1 MKKFIKLIMHLLMHL
16 MLLVPSFIFIM
27 TLIVLLIPES
37 SGFFPC
43 CDGYPPHLSD
53 YLPALEGSFL
63 GGFPIYPDWEV
74 NLVWYSLLVVVFLL
88 PFVFFKL
95 IHFVKKLK
103 S

>member
-1 MKKFIKLIMHLLMHL
+1 MKMKKLIIFVMYLL
-16 MLLVPSFIFIM
+16 
-27 TLIVLLIPES
+27 LLIPS
-37 SGFFPC
+37 FFLIFVPFGLLAPDRFFPC